1 MEKPMNKSPK
11 NIHYLAILFI
21 IFSLS
26 ACGGN
31 SEEEEQSTIDK
42 FTSETAQKA
51 VQQIQDPLDKAHAI
65 QALADE
71 HVKQMS
77 KDMEEME

>member
-1 MEKPMNKSPK
+1 MNKTPF
-11 NIHYLAILFI
+11 NICYLAILFI

-31 SEEEEQSTIDK
+31 SEEEEQSSIDK

-51 VQQIQDPLDKAHAI
+51 VQQIQNPMDKAHAI

-71 HVKQMS
+71 HVKQMK
-77 KDMEEME
+77 KDVEEME